1 MKRSDDYILQ
11 NAANIDVNLSFVA
24 LADGL
29 LAIAEELPATNVAR
43 EDGLT
48 EQLGSLLARLL
59 AEIDRKR
66 EQEERKREAM
76 LAEMLANSN
85 KASPFSPPTALAG
98 WCVCVCV
105 CVDLTDT
112 YVYKCVRRSYISIY
126 VCTYVIQIH
135 LHISPTNAHVCR
147 GRD

>member
-1 MKRSDDYILQ
+1 MGVGVGDVDRCVSRSH
-11 NAANIDVNLSFVA
+11 
-24 LADGL
+24 
-29 LAIAEELPATNVAR
+29 ER
-43 EDGLT
+43 ERECVYRYT
-48 EQLGSLLARLL
+48 
-59 AEIDRKR
+59 DRKC
-66 EQEERKREAM
+66 
-76 LAEMLANSN
+76 
-85 KASPFSPPTALAG
+85 AS
-98 WCVCVCV
+98 CVCVCV